1 MKSKSHKKV
10 WIPGQSL
17 RKQSQIKEQPQVP
30 ASSIRISLKLPPAEV
45 QTNQKSMFKMIVKTG
60 LGNYFQ
66 SGLSFLPEGISAASK
81 SGWGLSTFYTK
92 PVWGISLKIG

>member
-1 MKSKSHKKV
+1 
-10 WIPGQSL
+10 
-17 RKQSQIKEQPQVP
+17 
-30 ASSIRISLKLPPAEV
+30 
-45 QTNQKSMFKMIVKTG
+45 MIVKTG

-92 PVWGISLKIG
+92 PEWGMSLKIGDFIPTQFSKTLKSEPK